1 MLILQNDNEVKM
13 AISNASN
20 QIVKVNLIPGILVAG
35 NSYWNITDNKI
46 YIEPIGLRVKG
57 NTTITNNK
65 GDLTIKE
72 MHAINA
78 ISMYDHM
85 TASEV
90 AKKLHLT
97 PGTLTSTV
105 DRLVKKGYV
114 ERIRSFD
121 DRRVIRLGLTKKGR
135 LMYRA
140 HDAFHR
146 KMVEGFLKD
155 ISTEQMKIVEKAIR
169 NLEDF
174 LNKNS

>member
-1 MLILQNDNEVKM
+1 MMDERSKYINDALIRIYNN
-13 AISNASN
+13 
-20 QIVKVNLIPGILVAG
+20 IL
-35 NSYWNITDNKI
+35 W
-46 YIEPIGLRVKG
+46 IEEKELKKSRFR
-57 NTTITNNK
+57 
-65 GDLTIKE
+65 DLTIKE

-114 ERIRSFD
+114 ERIRSLD